1 MNELKVRDLFAADPF
16 DEAFRNFLRPWVSR
30 GVAQAPEIKVDL
42 VESNGDYKVKAEI
55 PGVRKED
62 IQIDID
68 ENKVSISAEVKK
80 ECEEMKDDRVIRS
93 ERQYGYASRSLW
105 LDNPVDQSKSKATYE
120 NGVLE
125 LTLPKK
131 TSSMAKRLKIA

>member
-16 DEAFRNFLRPWVSR
+16 DDAFRNFLRPWASR
-30 GVAQAPEIKVDL
+30 EVAQAPDIKVDL
-42 VESNGDYKVKAEI
+42 TESDGDYKVKAEI

-68 ENKVSISAEVKK
+68 DNKVSISAEVKK
-80 ECEEMKDDRVIRS
+80 ESEEKKDDRVIRA
-93 ERQYGYASRSLW
+93 ERQYGYASRSFW
-105 LDNPVDQSKSKATYE
+105 LDKAVDQSKAIAKYE

-131 TSSMAKRLKIA
+131 AETSSKRLKIA

>member
-16 DEAFRNFLRPWVSR
+16 DDAFRNFLRPWVSR
-30 GVAQAPEIKVDL
+30 GVDLAPEIKVDI
-42 VESNGDYKVKAEI
+42 VESTGDYKLKAEI

-68 ENKVSISAEVKK
+68 DNKVSISAEVKK
-80 ECEEMKDDRVIRS
+80 ESEEKKDDRVIRS

-105 LDNPVDQSKSKATYE
+105 LDNPVDQSKSKAKYE

-131 TSSMAKRLKIA
+131 TASTAKRLTIA

>member
-16 DEAFRNFLRPWVSR
+16 DDAFRNFLRPWVSR
-30 GVAQAPEIKVDL
+30 GVEVAPEIKVDL
-42 VESNGDYKVKAEI
+42 VESNGDYKIKAEI

-68 ENKVSISAEVKK
+68 DNKVSISAEVKK
-80 ECEEMKDDRVIRS
+80 ESEEKKGDRVIRS
-93 ERQYGYASRSLW
+93 ERQSGFASRSFW
-105 LDNPVDQSKSKATYE
+105 LDNPVDQGKAQAKYE
-120 NGVLE
+120 NGILN

-131 TSSMAKRLKIA
+131 AASTAKRLAVS

>member
-16 DEAFRNFLRPWVSR
+16 DDAFRNFLRPWASR
-30 GVAQAPEIKVDL
+30 EVAQAPDIKVDL
-42 VESNGDYKVKAEI
+42 TESNGDYKVKAEI

-68 ENKVSISAEVKK
+68 DNKVSISAEVKK
-80 ECEEMKDDRVIRS
+80 ESEEKKDDRVIRA
-93 ERQYGYASRSLW
+93 ERQYGYASRSFW
-105 LDNPVDQSKSKATYE
+105 LDKAVDQSKAIAKYE

-131 TSSMAKRLKIA
+131 AETSSKRLKIA

>member
-16 DEAFRNFLRPWVSR
+16 DDAFRNFLRPWVSR
-30 GVAQAPEIKVDL
+30 GVAQAPDIKIDL
-42 VESNGDYKVKAEI
+42 TEGNGDYKLKAEI
-55 PGVRKED
+55 PGVSKED

-68 ENKVSISAEVKK
+68 ENKVCISVEVKK
-80 ECEEMKDDRVIRS
+80 ESEEKKDDRVIRS
-93 ERQYGYASRSLW
+93 ERQCGYASRSLW
-105 LDNPVDQSKSKATYE
+105 LDNPVDQSKSKAKYE

-131 TSSMAKRLKIA
+131 TAATAKRLTIT

>member
-1 MNELKVRDLFAADPF
+1 MNELKIRDLFAADPF
-16 DEAFRNFLRPWVSR
+16 DDAFRHFLRPWVSR
-30 GVAQAPEIKVDL
+30 GVAQAPDIKVDL
-42 VESNGDYKVKAEI
+42 TESNGDYKLKAEI
-55 PGVRKED
+55 PGVSKED

-68 ENKVSISAEVKK
+68 DNKVSISAEVKK
-80 ECEEMKDDRVIRS
+80 ESEEKKDDRVIRS

-105 LDNPVDQSKSKATYE
+105 LDQPVDQAKSIAKYE

-131 TSSMAKRLKIA
+131 ATSTSKRLTIS

>member
-1 MNELKVRDLFAADPF
+1 MNELKVRDLLSADPF
-16 DEAFRNFLRPWVSR
+16 DDAFRNFLRPWVSR
-30 GVAQAPEIKVDL
+30 GVDLAPEIKVDI
-42 VESNGDYKVKAEI
+42 VESTGDYKLKAEI

-68 ENKVSISAEVKK
+68 DNKVSISAEVKK
-80 ECEEMKDDRVIRS
+80 ESEEKKDDRVIRS

-105 LDNPVDQSKSKATYE
+105 LDNPVDQSKSKAKYE

-131 TSSMAKRLKIA
+131 TASTAKRLTIA

>member
-1 MNELKVRDLFAADPF
+1 MNELKVRDLFSADPF
-16 DEAFRNFLRPWVSR
+16 DDAFRNFLRPWVSR
-30 GVAQAPEIKVDL
+30 GVELAPEMKVDL
-42 VESNGDYKVKAEI
+42 VESNGDYKIKAEI

-80 ECEEMKDDRVIRS
+80 ESEEKKDDRVIRS

-105 LDNPVDQSKSKATYE
+105 LDIPVDQSKSKATYE

-131 TSSMAKRLKIA
+131 ATSTTKRLTIA

>member
-16 DEAFRNFLRPWVSR
+16 DDAFRNFLRPWASR
-30 GVAQAPEIKVDL
+30 EVAQAPDIKVDL
-42 VESNGDYKVKAEI
+42 TESNGDYKVKAEI

-68 ENKVSISAEVKK
+68 DNKVSISAEVKK
-80 ECEEMKDDRVIRS
+80 ESEEKKDDRVIRA
-93 ERQYGYASRSLW
+93 ERQYGYASRSIW
-105 LDNPVDQSKSKATYE
+105 LDKAVDQSKANAKYE

-131 TSSMAKRLKIA
+131 AETSAKRLTIA

>member
-16 DEAFRNFLRPWVSR
+16 DDAFRNFLRPWASR
-30 GVAQAPEIKVDL
+30 EVAQAPDIKVDL
-42 VESNGDYKVKAEI
+42 TESNGDYKVKAEI

-68 ENKVSISAEVKK
+68 DNKVSISAEVKK
-80 ECEEMKDDRVIRS
+80 ESEEKKDDRVIRA
-93 ERQYGYASRSLW
+93 ERQYGYASRSFW
-105 LDNPVDQSKSKATYE
+105 LDKAVDQSKANAKYE

-131 TSSMAKRLKIA
+131 AETSSKRLTIA

>member
-1 MNELKVRDLFAADPF
+1 MNELRLRDLVSADPF
-16 DEAFRNFLRPWVSR
+16 DNAFRNFLRPWVSR
-30 GVAQAPEIKVDL
+30 GVEQAPDIKVEL
-42 VESNGDYKVKAEI
+42 IESNGDYKLKADI

-68 ENKVSISAEVKK
+68 DNKVSISAEVKK
-80 ECEEMKDDRVIRS
+80 ESEEKKDDRVIRS
-93 ERQYGYASRSLW
+93 ERQYGYSSRSLW
-105 LDNPVDQSKSKATYE
+105 LDHPVDQSKSKANYE

-131 TSSMAKRLKIA
+131 ATSTTKRLAIS

>member
-1 MNELKVRDLFAADPF
+1 MNELKVRDLLSADPF
-16 DEAFRNFLRPWVSR
+16 DDAFRNFLRPWVSR
-30 GVAQAPEIKVDL
+30 GVELAPEMKVDL
-42 VESNGDYKVKAEI
+42 VESNGDYKLKAEI

-80 ECEEMKDDRVIRS
+80 ETEEKKDDRVIRS

-105 LDNPVDQSKSKATYE
+105 LDKPVDQSKSKATYE

-131 TSSMAKRLKIA
+131 VASTAKRLTIA

>member
-80 ECEEMKDDRVIRS
+80 ESEEKKDDRVIRS

>member
-16 DEAFRNFLRPWVSR
+16 DEAFRNFLRPWVAR
-30 GVAQAPEIKVDL
+30 GVAQAPDIKVDL
-42 VESNGDYKVKAEI
+42 IESNGDYKVKAEI

-68 ENKVSISAEVKK
+68 ENKLSISAEVKN
-80 ECEEMKDDRVIRS
+80 ESEEKNDDRVIRS
-93 ERQYGYASRSLW
+93 ERQYGYASRCLW
-105 LDNPVDQSKSKATYE
+105 LDSPVDQSRSKARYE

-125 LTLPKK
+125 VTLPKK
-131 TSSMAKRLKIA
+131 TASAAKRLSIA